1 MSAEAQRIGHGDTD
15 IRLLPLIDHKVQIT
29 GRIRMTIVDR
39 CRHKA
44 VLHCQC
50 RNDRFQCPAGTKQV
64 SGHGFRTGYI
74 RLHRCSAKRLFH
86 SQRFTGIIERRAGS
100 MRIDIINIRSCNSS
114 ILDCHGHGT
123 GRLCSIRKRCRN
135 MIGITG
141 AAIPDDLPID
151 FRISGKRMLQLLQ
164 NQHTGSLS
172 HNEALAFRVEGN
184 RSTIGILSL
193 MQMAKT
199 TNAARR
205 LADYGLP
212 FITVLTDPTMGGVS
226 ASFAFIGDVVI
237 AEPKAL
243 IGFAGGVATGSCFLK
258 KGFSLG
264 RAYETKSLSG
274 AVLPVLLVIG
284 VATGAYAA
292 STEGPG
298 SKHAP
303 LLLAL
308 VVALVI
314 GALAQKSRMCF
325 AGSIRDVI
333 LMKNF
338 DLLSIIAALFV
349 VMTIYN
355 IATGNFHLSFSGQPI
370 AHSQHLWNILGMYV
384 VGFAAVLAGG
394 CPLRQLI
401 LAGQGSS
408 DSAVTFLGMLL
419 GAAFAHNF
427 NLVGS
432 VAKAATATDAAVP
445 GGPAMPGKIAV
456 IVCIVLLFVIAATN
470 LRRKKAAK

>member
-1 MSAEAQRIGHGDTD
+1 MKLFDKTWKLTLSGVVIGLLVMLLAMSGNPANMAICVACFIRDAAGALKLHTAAPVQYFRPEIVGFVCGSFLLALLTKEYKSTAGSSPMVRFILGVAMMIGALVFLGCPLRMVLRMSAGD
-15 IRLLPLIDHKVQIT
+15 L
-29 GRIRMTIVDR
+29 
-39 CRHKA
+39 
-44 VLHCQC
+44 
-50 RNDRFQCPAGTKQV
+50 
-64 SGHGFRTGYI
+64 
-74 RLHRCSAKRLFH
+74 
-86 SQRFTGIIERRAGS
+86 
-100 MRIDIINIRSCNSS
+100 
-114 ILDCHGHGT
+114 
-123 GRLCSIRKRCRN
+123 
-135 MIGITG
+135 
-141 AAIPDDLPID
+141 
-151 FRISGKRMLQLLQ
+151 
-164 NQHTGSLS
+164 
-172 HNEALAFRVEGN
+172 
-184 RSTIGILSL
+184 
-193 MQMAKT
+193 
-199 TNAARR
+199 NAW
-205 LADYGLP
+205 
-212 FITVLTDPTMGGVS
+212 V
-226 ASFAFIGDVVI
+226 
-237 AEPKAL
+237 AL
-243 IGFAGGVATGSCFLK
+243 IGFAGGVATGSFFLK

-264 RAYETKSLSG
+264 RAYEAKPLSG
-274 AVLPVLLVIG
+274 AVLPVLLAALLVIG
-284 VATGAYAA
+284 VATGAYVA

-308 VVALVI
+308 MVALVI

-338 DLLSIIAALFV
+338 DLLSIIAALFA

-432 VAKAATATDAAVP
+432 AAKAATATDAAVP
-445 GGPAMPGKIAV
+445 GGPAMPGKIAI

>member
-1 MSAEAQRIGHGDTD
+1 MKLFDKTWKLALSGVVIGLLVMLLAMSGNPANMAICVACFIRDAAGALKLHTAAPVQYFRPEIVGFVCGSFLISVATKEYRSTAGSAPMVRFLLGAVMMIGALVFLGCPLRMVLRMSAGD
-15 IRLLPLIDHKVQIT
+15 L
-29 GRIRMTIVDR
+29 
-39 CRHKA
+39 
-44 VLHCQC
+44 
-50 RNDRFQCPAGTKQV
+50 
-64 SGHGFRTGYI
+64 
-74 RLHRCSAKRLFH
+74 
-86 SQRFTGIIERRAGS
+86 
-100 MRIDIINIRSCNSS
+100 
-114 ILDCHGHGT
+114 
-123 GRLCSIRKRCRN
+123 
-135 MIGITG
+135 
-141 AAIPDDLPID
+141 
-151 FRISGKRMLQLLQ
+151 
-164 NQHTGSLS
+164 
-172 HNEALAFRVEGN
+172 
-184 RSTIGILSL
+184 
-193 MQMAKT
+193 
-199 TNAARR
+199 NA
-205 LADYGLP
+205 Y
-212 FITVLTDPTMGGVS
+212 V
-226 ASFAFIGDVVI
+226 
-237 AEPKAL
+237 AL

-274 AVLPVLLVIG
+274 AVLPVLLAALLVIG

-349 VMTIYN
+349 VMTVYN

-432 VAKAATATDAAVP
+432 AAKAATATDAAVP
-445 GGPAMPGKIAV
+445 GGPAMPGKIAI

>member
-1 MSAEAQRIGHGDTD
+1 MKLFDKTWKLALSGVVIGLLVMLLAMSGNPANMAICVACFIRDAAGALKLHTAAPVQYFRPEIVGFVCGSFLISMATKEYRSTAGSAPMVRFLLGAVMMIGALVFLGCPLRMVLRMSAGD
-15 IRLLPLIDHKVQIT
+15 L
-29 GRIRMTIVDR
+29 
-39 CRHKA
+39 
-44 VLHCQC
+44 
-50 RNDRFQCPAGTKQV
+50 
-64 SGHGFRTGYI
+64 
-74 RLHRCSAKRLFH
+74 
-86 SQRFTGIIERRAGS
+86 
-100 MRIDIINIRSCNSS
+100 
-114 ILDCHGHGT
+114 
-123 GRLCSIRKRCRN
+123 
-135 MIGITG
+135 
-141 AAIPDDLPID
+141 
-151 FRISGKRMLQLLQ
+151 
-164 NQHTGSLS
+164 
-172 HNEALAFRVEGN
+172 
-184 RSTIGILSL
+184 
-193 MQMAKT
+193 
-199 TNAARR
+199 NA
-205 LADYGLP
+205 Y
-212 FITVLTDPTMGGVS
+212 V
-226 ASFAFIGDVVI
+226 
-237 AEPKAL
+237 AL

-264 RAYETKSLSG
+264 RAYETNSLSG
-274 AVLPVLLVIG
+274 AVLPVLLAALLVIG

-333 LMKNF
+333 LILMKNF
-338 DLLSIIAALFV
+338 DLLSIIAALFA

-432 VAKAATATDAAVP
+432 AAKAATATDAAVP

>member
-1 MSAEAQRIGHGDTD
+1 MKLFDKTWKLALSGVVIGLLVMLLAMSGNPANMAICVACFIRDAAGALKLHTAAPVQYFRPEIVGFVCGSFLISVATKEYRSTAGSAPMVRFLLGAVMMIGALVFLGCPLRMVLRMSAGD
-15 IRLLPLIDHKVQIT
+15 L
-29 GRIRMTIVDR
+29 
-39 CRHKA
+39 
-44 VLHCQC
+44 
-50 RNDRFQCPAGTKQV
+50 
-64 SGHGFRTGYI
+64 
-74 RLHRCSAKRLFH
+74 
-86 SQRFTGIIERRAGS
+86 
-100 MRIDIINIRSCNSS
+100 
-114 ILDCHGHGT
+114 
-123 GRLCSIRKRCRN
+123 
-135 MIGITG
+135 
-141 AAIPDDLPID
+141 
-151 FRISGKRMLQLLQ
+151 
-164 NQHTGSLS
+164 
-172 HNEALAFRVEGN
+172 
-184 RSTIGILSL
+184 
-193 MQMAKT
+193 
-199 TNAARR
+199 NA
-205 LADYGLP
+205 Y
-212 FITVLTDPTMGGVS
+212 V
-226 ASFAFIGDVVI
+226 
-237 AEPKAL
+237 AL

-274 AVLPVLLVIG
+274 AVLPVLLAALLVIG

-370 AHSQHLWNILGMYV
+370 AHSQHLWDILGMYV

-432 VAKAATATDAAVP
+432 AAKAATATDAAVP
-445 GGPAMPGKIAV
+445 GGPAIPGKIAV

>member
-1 MSAEAQRIGHGDTD
+1 MKLFDKTWKLALSGVVIGLLVMLLAMSGNPANMAICVACFIRDAAGALKLHTAAPVQYFRPEIVGFVCGSFLISVATKEYRATAGSAPMVRFLLGAVMMIGALVFLGCPLRMVLRMSAGD
-15 IRLLPLIDHKVQIT
+15 L
-29 GRIRMTIVDR
+29 
-39 CRHKA
+39 
-44 VLHCQC
+44 
-50 RNDRFQCPAGTKQV
+50 
-64 SGHGFRTGYI
+64 
-74 RLHRCSAKRLFH
+74 
-86 SQRFTGIIERRAGS
+86 
-100 MRIDIINIRSCNSS
+100 
-114 ILDCHGHGT
+114 
-123 GRLCSIRKRCRN
+123 
-135 MIGITG
+135 
-141 AAIPDDLPID
+141 
-151 FRISGKRMLQLLQ
+151 
-164 NQHTGSLS
+164 
-172 HNEALAFRVEGN
+172 
-184 RSTIGILSL
+184 
-193 MQMAKT
+193 
-199 TNAARR
+199 NA
-205 LADYGLP
+205 Y
-212 FITVLTDPTMGGVS
+212 V
-226 ASFAFIGDVVI
+226 
-237 AEPKAL
+237 AL

-274 AVLPVLLVIG
+274 AVLPVLLAALLVIG

-432 VAKAATATDAAVP
+432 AAKAATATDAAVP

-456 IVCIVLLFVIAATN
+456 IVWIVLLFVIAATN
-470 LRRKKAAK
+470 LRRKKEAK

>member
-1 MSAEAQRIGHGDTD
+1 MKLFDKTWKLALSGVVIGLLVMLLAMSGNPANMAICVACFIRDAAGALKLHTAAPVQYFRPEIVGFVCGSFLISMATKEYRSTAGSAPMVRFLLGAIMMIGALVFLGCPLRMVLRMSAGD
-15 IRLLPLIDHKVQIT
+15 L
-29 GRIRMTIVDR
+29 
-39 CRHKA
+39 
-44 VLHCQC
+44 
-50 RNDRFQCPAGTKQV
+50 
-64 SGHGFRTGYI
+64 
-74 RLHRCSAKRLFH
+74 
-86 SQRFTGIIERRAGS
+86 
-100 MRIDIINIRSCNSS
+100 
-114 ILDCHGHGT
+114 
-123 GRLCSIRKRCRN
+123 
-135 MIGITG
+135 
-141 AAIPDDLPID
+141 
-151 FRISGKRMLQLLQ
+151 
-164 NQHTGSLS
+164 
-172 HNEALAFRVEGN
+172 
-184 RSTIGILSL
+184 
-193 MQMAKT
+193 
-199 TNAARR
+199 NA
-205 LADYGLP
+205 Y
-212 FITVLTDPTMGGVS
+212 V
-226 ASFAFIGDVVI
+226 
-237 AEPKAL
+237 AL

-264 RAYETKSLSG
+264 RTYETKSLSG
-274 AVLPVLLVIG
+274 AVLPVLLAALLVIG
-284 VATGAYAA
+284 VATGAYVA

-349 VMTIYN
+349 VMTVYN

-432 VAKAATATDAAVP
+432 AAKAATATDAAVP

>member
-1 MSAEAQRIGHGDTD
+1 MKLFDKTWKLALSGVVIGLLVMLLAMSGNPANMAICVACFIRDAAGALKLHTAAPVQYFRPEIVGFVCGSFLISMATKEYRSTAGSAPMVRFLLGAVMMIGALVFLGCPLRMVLRMSAGD
-15 IRLLPLIDHKVQIT
+15 L
-29 GRIRMTIVDR
+29 
-39 CRHKA
+39 
-44 VLHCQC
+44 
-50 RNDRFQCPAGTKQV
+50 
-64 SGHGFRTGYI
+64 
-74 RLHRCSAKRLFH
+74 
-86 SQRFTGIIERRAGS
+86 
-100 MRIDIINIRSCNSS
+100 
-114 ILDCHGHGT
+114 
-123 GRLCSIRKRCRN
+123 
-135 MIGITG
+135 
-141 AAIPDDLPID
+141 
-151 FRISGKRMLQLLQ
+151 
-164 NQHTGSLS
+164 
-172 HNEALAFRVEGN
+172 
-184 RSTIGILSL
+184 
-193 MQMAKT
+193 
-199 TNAARR
+199 NA
-205 LADYGLP
+205 Y
-212 FITVLTDPTMGGVS
+212 V
-226 ASFAFIGDVVI
+226 
-237 AEPKAL
+237 AL

-274 AVLPVLLVIG
+274 AVLPVLLAALLVIG
-284 VATGAYAA
+284 VATGAYVA

-338 DLLSIIAALFV
+338 DLLSIIAALFA
-349 VMTIYN
+349 VMIIYN

-432 VAKAATATDAAVP
+432 AAKAATATDAAVP

>member
-1 MSAEAQRIGHGDTD
+1 MKLFDKTWKLALSGVVIGLLVMLLAMSGNPANMAICVACFIRDAAGALKLHTAAPVQYFRPEIVGFVCGSFLISMATKEYRSTAGSAPMVRFLLGAVMMIGALVFLGCPLRMVLRMSAGD
-15 IRLLPLIDHKVQIT
+15 L
-29 GRIRMTIVDR
+29 
-39 CRHKA
+39 
-44 VLHCQC
+44 
-50 RNDRFQCPAGTKQV
+50 
-64 SGHGFRTGYI
+64 
-74 RLHRCSAKRLFH
+74 
-86 SQRFTGIIERRAGS
+86 
-100 MRIDIINIRSCNSS
+100 
-114 ILDCHGHGT
+114 
-123 GRLCSIRKRCRN
+123 
-135 MIGITG
+135 
-141 AAIPDDLPID
+141 
-151 FRISGKRMLQLLQ
+151 
-164 NQHTGSLS
+164 
-172 HNEALAFRVEGN
+172 
-184 RSTIGILSL
+184 
-193 MQMAKT
+193 
-199 TNAARR
+199 NA
-205 LADYGLP
+205 Y
-212 FITVLTDPTMGGVS
+212 V
-226 ASFAFIGDVVI
+226 
-237 AEPKAL
+237 AL

-274 AVLPVLLVIG
+274 AVLPVLLAALLVIG

-349 VMTIYN
+349 VMTVYN

-432 VAKAATATDAAVP
+432 AAKAATATDAAVP
-445 GGPAMPGKIAV
+445 GGPAMPGKIAI

>member
-1 MSAEAQRIGHGDTD
+1 MKLFDKTWKLALSGVVIGLLVMLLAMSGNPANMAICVACFIRDAAGALKLHTAAPVQYFRPEIVGFVCGSFLISMATKEYRSTAGSAPMVRFLLGAVMMIGALVFLGCPLRMVLRMSAGD
-15 IRLLPLIDHKVQIT
+15 L
-29 GRIRMTIVDR
+29 
-39 CRHKA
+39 
-44 VLHCQC
+44 
-50 RNDRFQCPAGTKQV
+50 
-64 SGHGFRTGYI
+64 
-74 RLHRCSAKRLFH
+74 
-86 SQRFTGIIERRAGS
+86 
-100 MRIDIINIRSCNSS
+100 
-114 ILDCHGHGT
+114 
-123 GRLCSIRKRCRN
+123 
-135 MIGITG
+135 
-141 AAIPDDLPID
+141 
-151 FRISGKRMLQLLQ
+151 
-164 NQHTGSLS
+164 
-172 HNEALAFRVEGN
+172 
-184 RSTIGILSL
+184 
-193 MQMAKT
+193 
-199 TNAARR
+199 NA
-205 LADYGLP
+205 Y
-212 FITVLTDPTMGGVS
+212 V
-226 ASFAFIGDVVI
+226 
-237 AEPKAL
+237 AL

-264 RAYETKSLSG
+264 RAYETKPLSG
-274 AVLPVLLVIG
+274 AVLPVLLAALLVIG

-432 VAKAATATDAAVP
+432 AAKAATATDAAVP

-470 LRRKKAAK
+470 LRRKKAA

>member
-1 MSAEAQRIGHGDTD
+1 MKLFDKTWKLALSGVVIGLLVMLLAMSGNPANMAICVACFIRDAAGALKLHTTAPVQYFRPEIVGFVCGSFLISVATKEYRSTAGSAPMVRFLLGAVMMIGALVFLGCPLRMVLRMSAGD
-15 IRLLPLIDHKVQIT
+15 L
-29 GRIRMTIVDR
+29 
-39 CRHKA
+39 
-44 VLHCQC
+44 
-50 RNDRFQCPAGTKQV
+50 
-64 SGHGFRTGYI
+64 
-74 RLHRCSAKRLFH
+74 
-86 SQRFTGIIERRAGS
+86 
-100 MRIDIINIRSCNSS
+100 
-114 ILDCHGHGT
+114 
-123 GRLCSIRKRCRN
+123 
-135 MIGITG
+135 
-141 AAIPDDLPID
+141 
-151 FRISGKRMLQLLQ
+151 
-164 NQHTGSLS
+164 
-172 HNEALAFRVEGN
+172 
-184 RSTIGILSL
+184 
-193 MQMAKT
+193 
-199 TNAARR
+199 NA
-205 LADYGLP
+205 Y
-212 FITVLTDPTMGGVS
+212 V
-226 ASFAFIGDVVI
+226 
-237 AEPKAL
+237 AL

-274 AVLPVLLVIG
+274 AVLPVLLAALLVIG

-349 VMTIYN
+349 VMTVYN

-370 AHSQHLWNILGMYV
+370 AHSQHPWNILGMYV

-432 VAKAATATDAAVP
+432 AAKAATATDAAVP

>member
-1 MSAEAQRIGHGDTD
+1 MKLFDKTWKLALSGVVIGLLVMLLAMSGNPANMAICVACFIRDAAGALKLHTAAPVQYFRPEIVGFVCGSFLISMATKEYRSTAGSAPMVRFLLGAVMMIGALVFPGCPLRMVLRMSAGD
-15 IRLLPLIDHKVQIT
+15 L
-29 GRIRMTIVDR
+29 
-39 CRHKA
+39 
-44 VLHCQC
+44 
-50 RNDRFQCPAGTKQV
+50 
-64 SGHGFRTGYI
+64 
-74 RLHRCSAKRLFH
+74 
-86 SQRFTGIIERRAGS
+86 
-100 MRIDIINIRSCNSS
+100 
-114 ILDCHGHGT
+114 
-123 GRLCSIRKRCRN
+123 
-135 MIGITG
+135 
-141 AAIPDDLPID
+141 
-151 FRISGKRMLQLLQ
+151 
-164 NQHTGSLS
+164 
-172 HNEALAFRVEGN
+172 
-184 RSTIGILSL
+184 
-193 MQMAKT
+193 
-199 TNAARR
+199 NA
-205 LADYGLP
+205 Y
-212 FITVLTDPTMGGVS
+212 V
-226 ASFAFIGDVVI
+226 
-237 AEPKAL
+237 AL

-264 RAYETKSLSG
+264 RAYETKPLSG
-274 AVLPVLLVIG
+274 AVLPVLLAALLVIG

-432 VAKAATATDAAVP
+432 AAKAATATDAAVP

>member
-1 MSAEAQRIGHGDTD
+1 MKLFDKTWKLALSGVVIGLLVMLLAMSGNPANMAICVACFIRDMAGALKLHTAAPVQYFRPEIVGFVCGSFLISVATKEYRSTAGSAPMVRFLLGAVMMIGALVFLGCPLRMVLRMSAGD
-15 IRLLPLIDHKVQIT
+15 L
-29 GRIRMTIVDR
+29 
-39 CRHKA
+39 
-44 VLHCQC
+44 
-50 RNDRFQCPAGTKQV
+50 
-64 SGHGFRTGYI
+64 
-74 RLHRCSAKRLFH
+74 
-86 SQRFTGIIERRAGS
+86 
-100 MRIDIINIRSCNSS
+100 
-114 ILDCHGHGT
+114 
-123 GRLCSIRKRCRN
+123 
-135 MIGITG
+135 
-141 AAIPDDLPID
+141 
-151 FRISGKRMLQLLQ
+151 
-164 NQHTGSLS
+164 
-172 HNEALAFRVEGN
+172 
-184 RSTIGILSL
+184 
-193 MQMAKT
+193 
-199 TNAARR
+199 NA
-205 LADYGLP
+205 Y
-212 FITVLTDPTMGGVS
+212 V
-226 ASFAFIGDVVI
+226 
-237 AEPKAL
+237 AL

-274 AVLPVLLVIG
+274 AVLPVLLAALLVIG

-308 VVALVI
+308 MVALVI

-338 DLLSIIAALFV
+338 DLLSIIATLFA

-432 VAKAATATDAAVP
+432 AAKAATATDAAVP

>member
-1 MSAEAQRIGHGDTD
+1 MKLFDKTWKLALSGVVIGLLVMLLAMSGNPANMAICVACFIRDAAGALKLHTAAPVQYFRPEIVGFVCGSFLISMATKEYRSTAGSAPMVRFLLGAVMMIGALVFLGCPLRMVLRMSAGD
-15 IRLLPLIDHKVQIT
+15 L
-29 GRIRMTIVDR
+29 
-39 CRHKA
+39 
-44 VLHCQC
+44 
-50 RNDRFQCPAGTKQV
+50 
-64 SGHGFRTGYI
+64 
-74 RLHRCSAKRLFH
+74 
-86 SQRFTGIIERRAGS
+86 
-100 MRIDIINIRSCNSS
+100 
-114 ILDCHGHGT
+114 
-123 GRLCSIRKRCRN
+123 
-135 MIGITG
+135 
-141 AAIPDDLPID
+141 
-151 FRISGKRMLQLLQ
+151 
-164 NQHTGSLS
+164 
-172 HNEALAFRVEGN
+172 
-184 RSTIGILSL
+184 
-193 MQMAKT
+193 
-199 TNAARR
+199 NA
-205 LADYGLP
+205 Y
-212 FITVLTDPTMGGVS
+212 V
-226 ASFAFIGDVVI
+226 
-237 AEPKAL
+237 AL

-274 AVLPVLLVIG
+274 AVLPVLLAALLVIG

-338 DLLSIIAALFV
+338 DLLSIIAALFA

-355 IATGNFHLSFSGQPI
+355 IAAGNFHLSFSGQPI

-432 VAKAATATDAAVP
+432 AAKAATATDAAVP

-456 IVCIVLLFVIAATN
+456 IVCIVLLFVIAAAN

>member
-1 MSAEAQRIGHGDTD
+1 MKKETVIVVSAGAAVGLAAIFLMLLGNPANMGFCIACFLRD
-15 IRLLPLIDHKVQIT
+15 IAGACGLHSAAKVQYVRPEII
-29 GRIRMTIVDR
+29 GL
-39 CRHKA
+39 
-44 VLHCQC
+44 VLGALAMSLAT
-50 RNDRFQCPAGTKQV
+50 RE
-64 SGHGFRTGYI
+64 FR
-74 RLHRCSAKRLFH
+74 A
-86 SQRFTGIIERRAGS
+86 RAGS
-100 MRIDIINIRSCNSS
+100 APAVRFV
-114 ILDCHGHGT
+114 LGGFV
-123 GRLCSIRKRCRN
+123 
-135 MIGITG
+135 MIG
-141 AAIPDDLPID
+141 
-151 FRISGKRMLQLLQ
+151 
-164 NQHTGSLS
+164 
-172 HNEALAFRVEGN
+172 ALAFLGCPLRMVLRMSAGD
-184 RSTIGILSL
+184 L
-193 MQMAKT
+193 
-199 TNAARR
+199 NA
-205 LADYGLP
+205 Y
-212 FITVLTDPTMGGVS
+212 V
-226 ASFAFIGDVVI
+226 
-237 AEPKAL
+237 AL

-274 AVLPVLLVIG
+274 AVLPVLLAALLVIG

-338 DLLSIIAALFV
+338 DLLSIIAALFA

-432 VAKAATATDAAVP
+432 AAKAATATDAAAP

>member
-1 MSAEAQRIGHGDTD
+1 MKLFDKTWKLALSGVVIGLLVMLLAMSGNPANMAICVACFIRDAAGALKLHTAAPVQYFRPEIVGFVCGSFLISMATKEYRSTAGSAPMVRFLLGAVMMIGALVFLGCPLRMVLRMSAGD
-15 IRLLPLIDHKVQIT
+15 L
-29 GRIRMTIVDR
+29 
-39 CRHKA
+39 
-44 VLHCQC
+44 
-50 RNDRFQCPAGTKQV
+50 
-64 SGHGFRTGYI
+64 
-74 RLHRCSAKRLFH
+74 
-86 SQRFTGIIERRAGS
+86 
-100 MRIDIINIRSCNSS
+100 
-114 ILDCHGHGT
+114 
-123 GRLCSIRKRCRN
+123 
-135 MIGITG
+135 
-141 AAIPDDLPID
+141 
-151 FRISGKRMLQLLQ
+151 
-164 NQHTGSLS
+164 
-172 HNEALAFRVEGN
+172 
-184 RSTIGILSL
+184 
-193 MQMAKT
+193 
-199 TNAARR
+199 NA
-205 LADYGLP
+205 Y
-212 FITVLTDPTMGGVS
+212 V
-226 ASFAFIGDVVI
+226 
-237 AEPKAL
+237 AL

-264 RAYETKSLSG
+264 RVYETKSLSG
-274 AVLPVLLVIG
+274 AVLPVLLAALLVIG

-427 NLVGS
+427 NLVCS
-432 VAKAATATDAAVP
+432 AAKAATATDAAVP

>member
-1 MSAEAQRIGHGDTD
+1 MKLFDKTWKLALSGVVIGLLVMLLAMSGNPANMAICVACFIRDAAGALKLHTAAPVQYFRPEIVGFVCGSFLISMATKEYRSTAGSAPMVRFLLGAVMMIGALVFLGCPLRMVLRMSAGD
-15 IRLLPLIDHKVQIT
+15 L
-29 GRIRMTIVDR
+29 
-39 CRHKA
+39 
-44 VLHCQC
+44 
-50 RNDRFQCPAGTKQV
+50 
-64 SGHGFRTGYI
+64 
-74 RLHRCSAKRLFH
+74 
-86 SQRFTGIIERRAGS
+86 
-100 MRIDIINIRSCNSS
+100 
-114 ILDCHGHGT
+114 
-123 GRLCSIRKRCRN
+123 
-135 MIGITG
+135 
-141 AAIPDDLPID
+141 
-151 FRISGKRMLQLLQ
+151 
-164 NQHTGSLS
+164 
-172 HNEALAFRVEGN
+172 
-184 RSTIGILSL
+184 
-193 MQMAKT
+193 
-199 TNAARR
+199 NA
-205 LADYGLP
+205 Y
-212 FITVLTDPTMGGVS
+212 V
-226 ASFAFIGDVVI
+226 
-237 AEPKAL
+237 AL

-274 AVLPVLLVIG
+274 AVLPVLLAALLVIG

-349 VMTIYN
+349 VMTVYN

-432 VAKAATATDAAVP
+432 AAKAATATDAAVP
-445 GGPAMPGKIAV
+445 SGPAMPGKIAV

>member
-1 MSAEAQRIGHGDTD
+1 MDLKKEKTAIIVGGAVIGVIASMLVFFGNPANMGFCIACFLRDIAGACGLHSAA
-15 IRLLPLIDHKVQIT
+15 KVQYVRPEII
-29 GRIRMTIVDR
+29 GL
-39 CRHKA
+39 
-44 VLHCQC
+44 VLGALAMSLAT
-50 RNDRFQCPAGTKQV
+50 RE
-64 SGHGFRTGYI
+64 FR
-74 RLHRCSAKRLFH
+74 A
-86 SQRFTGIIERRAGS
+86 RAGS
-100 MRIDIINIRSCNSS
+100 APAVRFV
-114 ILDCHGHGT
+114 LGGFV
-123 GRLCSIRKRCRN
+123 
-135 MIGITG
+135 MIG
-141 AAIPDDLPID
+141 
-151 FRISGKRMLQLLQ
+151 
-164 NQHTGSLS
+164 
-172 HNEALAFRVEGN
+172 ALAFLGCPLRMVLRMSAGD
-184 RSTIGILSL
+184 L
-193 MQMAKT
+193 
-199 TNAARR
+199 NA
-205 LADYGLP
+205 Y
-212 FITVLTDPTMGGVS
+212 V
-226 ASFAFIGDVVI
+226 
-237 AEPKAL
+237 AL

-274 AVLPVLLVIG
+274 AVLPVLLAALLVIG

-338 DLLSIIAALFV
+338 DLLSIIAALFA

-432 VAKAATATDAAVP
+432 AAKAATATDAAVP

>member
-1 MSAEAQRIGHGDTD
+1 MKLFDKTWKLALSGVVIGLLVMLLAMSGNPANMAICVACFIRDAAGALKLHTAAPVQYFRPEIVGFVCGSFLIPMATKEYRSTAGSAPMVRFLLGAVMMIGALVFLGCPLRMVLRMSAGD
-15 IRLLPLIDHKVQIT
+15 L
-29 GRIRMTIVDR
+29 
-39 CRHKA
+39 
-44 VLHCQC
+44 
-50 RNDRFQCPAGTKQV
+50 
-64 SGHGFRTGYI
+64 
-74 RLHRCSAKRLFH
+74 
-86 SQRFTGIIERRAGS
+86 
-100 MRIDIINIRSCNSS
+100 
-114 ILDCHGHGT
+114 
-123 GRLCSIRKRCRN
+123 
-135 MIGITG
+135 
-141 AAIPDDLPID
+141 
-151 FRISGKRMLQLLQ
+151 
-164 NQHTGSLS
+164 
-172 HNEALAFRVEGN
+172 
-184 RSTIGILSL
+184 
-193 MQMAKT
+193 
-199 TNAARR
+199 NA
-205 LADYGLP
+205 Y
-212 FITVLTDPTMGGVS
+212 V
-226 ASFAFIGDVVI
+226 
-237 AEPKAL
+237 AL

-274 AVLPVLLVIG
+274 AVLPVLLAALLVIG

-338 DLLSIIAALFV
+338 DLLSIIAALFA

-432 VAKAATATDAAVP
+432 AAKAATATDAAVP
-445 GGPAMPGKIAV
+445 GGPAIPGKIAV

-470 LRRKKAAK
+470 LRRKKEAK

>member
-1 MSAEAQRIGHGDTD
+1 MKLFDKTWKLALSGVVIGLLVMLLAMSGNPANMAICVACFIRDAAGALKLHTAAPVQYFRPEIVGFVCGSFLISMATKEYRSTAGSAPMVRFLLGAVMMIGALVFLGCPLRMVLRMSAGD
-15 IRLLPLIDHKVQIT
+15 L
-29 GRIRMTIVDR
+29 
-39 CRHKA
+39 
-44 VLHCQC
+44 
-50 RNDRFQCPAGTKQV
+50 
-64 SGHGFRTGYI
+64 
-74 RLHRCSAKRLFH
+74 
-86 SQRFTGIIERRAGS
+86 
-100 MRIDIINIRSCNSS
+100 
-114 ILDCHGHGT
+114 
-123 GRLCSIRKRCRN
+123 
-135 MIGITG
+135 
-141 AAIPDDLPID
+141 
-151 FRISGKRMLQLLQ
+151 
-164 NQHTGSLS
+164 
-172 HNEALAFRVEGN
+172 
-184 RSTIGILSL
+184 
-193 MQMAKT
+193 
-199 TNAARR
+199 NA
-205 LADYGLP
+205 Y
-212 FITVLTDPTMGGVS
+212 V
-226 ASFAFIGDVVI
+226 
-237 AEPKAL
+237 AL

-274 AVLPVLLVIG
+274 AVLPVLLAALLVIG
-284 VATGAYAA
+284 VATCAYAA

-349 VMTIYN
+349 VMTVYN
-355 IATGNFHLSFSGQPI
+355 IVTGNFHLSFSGQPI

-432 VAKAATATDAAVP
+432 AAKAATATDAAVP

>member
-1 MSAEAQRIGHGDTD
+1 MKLFDKTWKLALSGVVIGLLVMLLAMSGNPANMAICVACFIRDAAGALKLHTAAPVQYFRPEIVGFVCGSFLISVATKEYRSTAGSAPMVRFLLGAVMMIGALVFLGCPLRMVLRMSAGD
-15 IRLLPLIDHKVQIT
+15 L
-29 GRIRMTIVDR
+29 
-39 CRHKA
+39 
-44 VLHCQC
+44 
-50 RNDRFQCPAGTKQV
+50 
-64 SGHGFRTGYI
+64 
-74 RLHRCSAKRLFH
+74 
-86 SQRFTGIIERRAGS
+86 
-100 MRIDIINIRSCNSS
+100 
-114 ILDCHGHGT
+114 
-123 GRLCSIRKRCRN
+123 
-135 MIGITG
+135 
-141 AAIPDDLPID
+141 
-151 FRISGKRMLQLLQ
+151 
-164 NQHTGSLS
+164 
-172 HNEALAFRVEGN
+172 
-184 RSTIGILSL
+184 
-193 MQMAKT
+193 
-199 TNAARR
+199 NA
-205 LADYGLP
+205 Y
-212 FITVLTDPTMGGVS
+212 V
-226 ASFAFIGDVVI
+226 
-237 AEPKAL
+237 AL

-274 AVLPVLLVIG
+274 AVLPVLLAALLVIG

-370 AHSQHLWNILGMYV
+370 AHSQHLWDILGMYV

-432 VAKAATATDAAVP
+432 AAKAATATDAAVP

>member
-1 MSAEAQRIGHGDTD
+1 MKLFDKTWK
-15 IRLLPLIDHKVQIT
+15 LTL
-29 GRIRMTIVDR
+29 
-39 CRHKA
+39 
-44 VLHCQC
+44 
-50 RNDRFQCPAGTKQV
+50 
-64 SGHGFRTGYI
+64 SG
-74 RLHRCSAKRLFH
+74 
-86 SQRFTGIIERRAGS
+86 
-100 MRIDIINIRSCNSS
+100 
-114 ILDCHGHGT
+114 
-123 GRLCSIRKRCRN
+123 
-135 MIGITG
+135 
-141 AAIPDDLPID
+141 
-151 FRISGKRMLQLLQ
+151 
-164 NQHTGSLS
+164 
-172 HNEALAFRVEGN
+172 
-184 RSTIGILSL
+184 
-193 MQMAKT
+193 
-199 TNAARR
+199 
-205 LADYGLP
+205 
-212 FITVLTDPTMGGVS
+212 
-226 ASFAFIGDVVI
+226 VVI
-237 AEPKAL
+237 GLLVMLLAMSGNPANMAICVACFIRDAAGAL
-243 IGFAGGVATGSCFLK
+243 KLHTAAPVQYFRPEIVGFAGGVATGSCFLK

-274 AVLPVLLVIG
+274 AVLPVLLAALLVIG
-284 VATGAYAA
+284 VATGAYAV

-338 DLLSIIAALFV
+338 DLLSIIAALFA

-432 VAKAATATDAAVP
+432 AAKAATATDAAVP